1 MKRTATIALAL
12 TLVLEAGAAHAQAPP
27 PGDRFDKPAALGVA
41 RIRYMVTDIQAS
53 SAFYTGKLGF
63 KLVVQSGPFF
73 ALLTRGD
80 VQLLLS
86 PVKGPGGASQPMPNG
101 DRPAPGGWNRI
112 VLYVSDLQ
120 GDVDRLRKQGV
131 HFRNDIVN
139 GLGGKEILLEDP
151 SGNPVELFQ
160 PS

>member
-1 MKRTATIALAL
+1 MKRTAMIALAL
-12 TLVLEAGAAHAQAPP
+12 TLGFAQGARAQAPS
-27 PGDRFDKPAALGVA
+27 DRFDKPAALGVA
-41 RIRYMVTDIQAS
+41 RIRYMVTDIQGS
-53 SAFYTGKLGF
+53 VAFYTGKLGF
-63 KLVVQSGPFF
+63 TLVTQSGPFF

-112 VLYVSDLQ
+112 VLYVPDLQ
-120 GDVDRLRKQGV
+120 GQVDRLRKEGV

-139 GLGGKEILLEDP
+139 GLGGKEILLDDP
-151 SGNPVELFQ
+151 SGNSVELFQ
-160 PS
+160 PG